1 MTNYK
6 QIDMRFWQNDFVL
19 GLAPEER
26 YFYMYLVTNTM
37 TTKCGIYKF
46 NMKVAELE
54 TGYTAEVI
62 EKQLENFESYGKIV
76 ISGTTKEI
84 MIVNWFKHN
93 FKNNKKAVLEI
104 NKELRNV
111 KNKDF
116 IKQLYDIC
124 LEREYPVDEIFNGI
138 AMDISE
144 KKQPEDSIEVF
155 QETGSNHD
163 RELNAEPQ
171 SKTEELAEIKETTAL
186 PSQFLSIRGPG
197 DNLSEEIIDEESINE
212 EVATEEVL
220 LEEDEEDILEGTTIA
235 YWDMIGNKT

>member
-1 MTNYK
+1 
-6 QIDMRFWQNDFVL
+6 MRFWQNDFVL
-19 GLAPEER
+19 GLASEER

-54 TGYTAEVI
+54 TGYTAEII

-76 ISGTTKEI
+76 ISRTTKEI

-138 AMDISE
+138 VLCGVE
-144 KKQPEDSIEVF
+144 RKQPENPIENF
-155 QETGSNHD
+155 SETR
-163 RELNAEPQ
+163 REL
-171 SKTEELAEIKETTAL
+171 SKELIEKEHIEAEELAEIKAL
-186 PSQFLSIRGPG
+186 PTQLLEVRGPG
-197 DNLSEEIIDEESINE
+197 DNLNEETINE